1 MFTSII
7 TTTTETLSITSA
19 VVCMVAAIIMGA
31 VIAFTYMKSES
42 YSKNFVV
49 TLVLLPVLVQTVIML
64 VNGNLGTG
72 IAVVG
77 AFSLVRF
84 RSIPGS
90 SKEISFIF
98 FAMAVGLATGM
109 GYLTFAAVV
118 TVIICAAFFLLLK
131 TSFGENTR
139 TNDRKLRVTIPE
151 NLDYTDVFDDI
162 LEKYTKK
169 AALEKVKL
177 TNLGSMFELHYN
189 ITLRDSKEEKDFI
202 DELRCRNG
210 NLTIICCRNQLLQE
224 EL

>member
-1 MFTSII
+1 MLT
-7 TTTTETLSITSA
+7 
-19 VVCMVAAIIMGA
+19 AIIMGV

-42 YSKNFVV
+42 YTKNFVI

-90 SKEISFIF
+90 SREISFIF

-109 GYLTFAAVV
+109 GFLTFAAIV
-118 TVIICAAFFLLLK
+118 TVIVCAAFFLLLK
-131 TSFGENTR
+131 TSFGDNTH
-139 TNDRKLRVTIPE
+139 TNDRKLRITIPE
-151 NLDYTDVFDDI
+151 NLDYTDVFNDI
-162 LEKYTKK
+162 LEKFTKK
-169 AALEKVKL
+169 ASLEKVKL

-189 ITLRDSKEEKDFI
+189 ITLKDVKEEKEFI
-202 DELRCRNG
+202 DEIRCRNG
-210 NLTIICCRNQLLQE
+210 NLTIICCRSQLLQE

>member
-7 TTTTETLSITSA
+7 TTTSETLSITNA
-19 VVCMVAAIIMGA
+19 IICMLAAIIMGV

-42 YSKNFVV
+42 YTKNFVI

-90 SKEISFIF
+90 SREISFIF

-109 GYLTFAAVV
+109 GFLTFAAIV
-118 TVIICAAFFLLLK
+118 TVIVCAVFFLLLK
-131 TSFGENTR
+131 TSFGDNTH
-139 TNDRKLRVTIPE
+139 TNDRKLRITIPE
-151 NLDYTDVFDDI
+151 NLDYTDVFNDI
-162 LEKYTKK
+162 LEKFTKK
-169 AALEKVKL
+169 ASLEKVKL

-189 ITLRDSKEEKDFI
+189 ITLKDVKEEKEFI
-202 DELRCRNG
+202 DEIRCRNG
-210 NLTIICCRNQLLQE
+210 NLTIICCRSQLLQE